1 MEELREL
8 RERLLDAEGK
18 LLETE
23 RFLADLIENSGSLM
37 VIKSVD
43 GVYTFVNRRWEEC
56 TGLPRADVLGRTDAE
71 LFSPEAAEHF
81 RRNDS
86 EVLRRGEL
94 VEFEEF
100 FDRPDGR
107 HFFLSGKFPVHG
119 EDGTVSGLCA
129 VITDITD
136 RKRAEEK
143 LRISRERYELAMAAT
158 NDGLWDW
165 NLVTDKVYFDPRYYT
180 MAGYEPGEFP
190 SSFDEWAKRLHP
202 DDHPLCNRALQSYFS
217 GKTPAFDMEFR
228 FRRKDGSWMWIRGR
242 GRRVESDANGNAVRM
257 VGTHIDITELKQQQQ
272 EIQYLSFHDHL
283 TGLYNRRFFDEELAR
298 LDTPRN
304 MPLTLLLM
312 DVNGLKLTNDAFGH
326 QAGDRLLRTV
336 ADVLRRT
343 CREDEIIARIG
354 GDEFILLLPQ
364 TGEEDAAS
372 LGIRLREAFEN
383 VRMETGTLSVAFGWA
398 TKNDMSQPAGNV
410 FITAENRMYQQK
422 IYEMNSV
429 RSKAISFILE
439 TLYENIPRERRH
451 SENVGVLSGRIG
463 VAMDLDAEAVKE
475 LVLAGKL
482 HDIGKIAIGAEILD
496 KNGSLNE
503 SEWLTVKRHPEI
515 GYFILNSVSD
525 YASLA
530 IIALAHQERFDGR
543 GYPKGLSGGN
553 IPLHARIIAVADAY
567 DAMTS
572 GRPYRPPLSSA
583 EALREIRAASGTQ
596 FDPSVVEVFLELF
609 KKSPESIC

>member
-1 MEELREL
+1 
-8 RERLLDAEGK
+8 
-18 LLETE
+18 
-23 RFLADLIENSGSLM
+23 
-37 VIKSVD
+37 
-43 GVYTFVNRRWEEC
+43 
-56 TGLPRADVLGRTDAE
+56 
-71 LFSPEAAEHF
+71 
-81 RRNDS
+81 
-86 EVLRRGEL
+86 
-94 VEFEEF
+94 
-100 FDRPDGR
+100 
-107 HFFLSGKFPVHG
+107 
-119 EDGTVSGLCA
+119 
-129 VITDITD
+129 
-136 RKRAEEK
+136 
-143 LRISRERYELAMAAT
+143 

-165 NLVTDKVYFDPRYYT
+165 NLLTGKVYFDPRYYT
-180 MAGYEPGEFP
+180 MAGYEPNEFP

-217 GKTPAFDMEFR
+217 GKTPVFDMEFR

-304 MPLTLLLM
+304 MPLTLFLM

>member
-8 RERLLDAEGK
+8 RERLLEAEGK

-56 TGLPRADVLGRTDAE
+56 AGLPRADALGRTDAE

-94 VEFEEF
+94 VEFEEV

-119 EDGTVSGLCA
+119 EDGTITGLCA

-165 NLVTDKVYFDPRYYT
+165 NLLTGKVYFDPRYYT

-217 GKTPAFDMEFR
+217 GKTPVFDMEFR

-304 MPLTLLLM
+304 MPLTLFLM

-364 TGEEDAAS
+364 TGEEAAAS

-596 FDPSVVEVFLELF
+596 FDPSVVEAFLELF

>member
-1 MEELREL
+1 MEELRAL
-8 RERLLDAEGK
+8 RERLAEAEGK

-43 GVYTFVNRRWEEC
+43 GVYTFVNSRWEEC
-56 TGLPRADVLGRTDAE
+56 AGLSRDDALGRTDAE
-71 LFSPEAAEHF
+71 LFSPEIAEQF
-81 RRNDS
+81 RRNDA
-86 EVLRRGEL
+86 EVLRRGEC
-94 VEFEEF
+94 VEFEEV

-107 HFFLSGKFPVHG
+107 HFYLSGKFPVRG
-119 EDGTVSGLCA
+119 EDGTVTGLCA

-143 LRISRERYELAMAAT
+143 LRLSRERYELAMAAT

-180 MAGYEPGEFP
+180 MAGYEPGEFS

-202 DDHPLCNRALQSYFS
+202 DDLRLCNSALQSHFS
-217 GKTPAFDMEFR
+217 GKTPVFDMEFR

-242 GRRVESDANGNAVRM
+242 GRRVESDANGNVTRM

-343 CREDEIIARIG
+343 CREDEIVARIG
-354 GDEFILLLPQ
+354 GDEFIILLPR
-364 TGEEDAAS
+364 TGEEAAAS
-372 LGIRLREAFEN
+372 LGIRLREAFAN
-383 VRMETGTLSVAFGWA
+383 VRMETGTISVAFGWA
-398 TKNDMSQPAGNV
+398 TKNDMSQPAGSV

-429 RSKAISFILE
+429 RSKAIMFILE

-463 VAMDLDAEAVKE
+463 AAMNLDPETVKE
-475 LVLAGKL
+475 LVVAGKL
-482 HDIGKIAIGAEILD
+482 HDIGKIAIGAEILE
-496 KNGSLNE
+496 KNAALNE
-503 SEWLTVKRHPEI
+503 SEWLSVKRHPEI

-525 YASLA
+525 YAALA
-530 IIALAHQERFDGR
+530 LIALAHQERFDGK

-567 DAMTS
+567 DAMTA

-583 EALREIRAASGTQ
+583 EALRKIRAASGTQ

>member
-8 RERLLDAEGK
+8 RERLAAAEGK

-37 VIKSVD
+37 VLKSVE
-43 GVYTFVNRRWEEC
+43 GVYTYVNRKWEEC
-56 TGLPRADVLGRTDAE
+56 AGLPRTGVLGRTDAE

-86 EVLRRGEL
+86 EVLRTGEL
-94 VEFEEF
+94 IEFEEF
-100 FDRPDGR
+100 FDRSDGR
-107 HFFLSGKFPVHG
+107 HFYISGKFPVRG
-119 EDGTVSGLCA
+119 EDGTITGLCA

-143 LRISRERYELAMAAT
+143 LRLSSERYELAMAAT

-165 NLVTDKVYFDPRYYT
+165 NLVTGKVYFDPRYYT
-180 MAGYEPGEFP
+180 MAGYEQGEFP
-190 SSFDEWAKRLHP
+190 ALFDEWAKRVHP
-202 DDHPLCNRALQSYFS
+202 DDLQLCNSALQSYFS
-217 GKTPAFDMEFR
+217 GKTPVFDMEFR

-242 GRRVESDANGNAVRM
+242 GRCVESDADGNAVRM
-257 VGTHIDITELKQQQQ
+257 VGTHIDITELKKQQR

-364 TGEEDAAS
+364 TDEESAAS
-372 LGIRLREAFEN
+372 LGIRLGEAFAN

-398 TKNDMSQPAGNV
+398 TKNDMSQAAGSV

-422 IYEMNSV
+422 ISEMNSV

-439 TLYENIPRERRH
+439 TLYANISRERRH

-463 VAMDLDAEAVKE
+463 AAMNLDAEAVKE

-503 SEWLTVKRHPEI
+503 NEWLSVKRHPEI

-530 IIALAHQERFDGR
+530 LIALAHQERFDGK

-583 EALREIRAASGTQ
+583 EALREIHAASGTQ
-596 FDPSVVEVFLELF
+596 FDPSVVEVFLSLF
-609 KKSPESIC
+609 KKTPESIR

>member
-1 MEELREL
+1 MEELRAL
-8 RERLLDAEGK
+8 RERLAEAECK

-43 GVYTFVNRRWEEC
+43 GVYSFVNRKWEEC
-56 TGLPRADVLGRTDAE
+56 AGLTRDDVPGRTGAE
-71 LFSPEAAEHF
+71 LFSPEIAEQF
-81 RRNDS
+81 RRNDA
-86 EVLRRGEL
+86 EVLSRGEF
-94 VEFEEF
+94 VEFEEI

-107 HFFLSGKFPVHG
+107 HCYLSGKFPVRG
-119 EDGTVSGLCA
+119 EDGKLIGLCG

-136 RKRAEEK
+136 RKRAEEE
-143 LRISRERYELAMAAT
+143 LRLSRERYELAMAAT

-165 NLVTDKVYFDPRYYT
+165 NLVTGKVYFDPRYYT

-190 SSFDEWAKRLHP
+190 PSFDEWAKRLHP
-202 DDHPLCNRALQSYFS
+202 DDLRLCNSALQSHFS
-217 GKTPAFDMEFR
+217 GKTPVFDMEFR

-242 GRRVESDANGNAVRM
+242 GRYVESDANGNAVRM

-272 EIQYLSFHDHL
+272 EIHYLSFHDHL

-343 CREDEIIARIG
+343 CREDEIVARIG
-354 GDEFILLLPQ
+354 GDEFIILLPR
-364 TGEEDAAS
+364 TGEEAAAS
-372 LGIRLREAFEN
+372 LGIRLREAFAN
-383 VRMETGTLSVAFGWA
+383 VRMETGTISVAFGWA
-398 TKNDMSQPAGNV
+398 TKNDMSQPAGSV

-439 TLYENIPRERRH
+439 TLYEKIPREREH
-451 SENVGVLSGRIG
+451 SENVGMLSGRIG
-463 VAMDLDAEAVKE
+463 AAMKLDDATLKE
-475 LVLAGKL
+475 LVVAGKL
-482 HDIGKIAIGAEILD
+482 HDVGKIAIGAEILD
-496 KNGSLNE
+496 KNASLNE
-503 SEWLTVKRHPEI
+503 SEWLTVKRHPET

-530 IIALAHQERFDGR
+530 LIALAHQERFDGK

-567 DAMTS
+567 DAMTA

-596 FDPSVVEVFLELF
+596 FDPHVVEAFLGLF
-609 KKSPESIC
+609 KESPESIG